1 MFVPRADAVGVAIE
15 RDPSITCHGVELID
29 HLVAWAARAP
39 SRRSAGRSALE
50 ELLQLAGEEHDAP
63 YA

>member
-15 RDPSITCHGVELID
+15 RDPPITCHGVELID

-39 SRRSAGRSALE
+39 
-50 ELLQLAGEEHDAP
+50 
-63 YA
+63 